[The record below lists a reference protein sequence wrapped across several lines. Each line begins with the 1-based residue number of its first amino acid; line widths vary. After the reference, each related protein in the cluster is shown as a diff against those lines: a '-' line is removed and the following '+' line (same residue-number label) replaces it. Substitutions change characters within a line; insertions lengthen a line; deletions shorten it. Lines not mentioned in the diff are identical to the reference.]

1 MSNPDHPSDPSG
13 ATTETAIG
21 PGDTTHL
28 VNAPDGRA
36 LAASTVSNDNERA
49 PQADPAKPR
58 RPRLQTRPTVR
69 LDPKD
74 LRPSWPLVLAYLEQ
88 LAPWP
93 VLALRLGTLAL
104 IQASV
109 RELAEPNASADLV
122 VKLRDLVEALAHMPL
137 EA

>member
-1 MSNPDHPSDPSG
+1 MPDTKTDHPSDPSG
-13 ATTETAIG
+13 AAKEISVV
-21 PGDTTHL
+21 PGDAGNS
-28 VNAPDGRA
+28 VAAPDG
-36 LAASTVSNDNERA
+36 
-49 PQADPAKPR
+49 QADPSKPR
-58 RPRLQTRPTVR
+58 PRSRLQTCPTMR

-74 LRPSWPLVLAYLEQ
+74 IRPSWPLVIAYLEQ

-109 RELAEPNASADLV
+109 RELAEPNARADLV

-137 EA
+137 EG